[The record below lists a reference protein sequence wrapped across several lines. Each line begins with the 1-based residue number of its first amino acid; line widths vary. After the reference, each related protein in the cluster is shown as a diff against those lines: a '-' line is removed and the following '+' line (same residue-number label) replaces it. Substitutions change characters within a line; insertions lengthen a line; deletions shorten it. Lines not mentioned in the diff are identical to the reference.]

1 MRAQYRQPE
10 NQNGTARLVAK
21 RQALRAGKMMSA
33 GRRRSIGCRLG
44 KGFSLKIHPPQG
56 RTTRPFFMPALPFAL
71 NFPKICNF
79 QRQPENQFSAANI
92 TKPH

>member
-1 MRAQYRQPE
+1 MQHRFRLPIALRAQYRQPE

-44 KGFSLKIHPPQG
+44 KGFSLKIQPTARAHHA
-56 RTTRPFFMPALPFAL
+56 PFFHARFAFCFKL
-71 NFPKICNF
+71 
-79 QRQPENQFSAANI
+79 S
-92 TKPH
+92 